1 MLFIRPYQES
11 DFEACAHICR
21 ATLPPSLS
29 TTPITAKL
37 APYIWTHQYTHLS
50 PATCHMLVD
59 DDDDDESPPSSSS
72 DPPSS
77 SSPGG
82 GGGKVVGYCIGC
94 PDVYAFADR
103 YPSYVSTILSPSVAP
118 PPPLP
123 SSPSSSPGEENPEPF
138 WIPDDTTLT
147 PTGLTPLA
155 AKKKPNPAALVRLA
169 HEPRQLLQLNRT
181 SGLPA
186 QGWRATMHIDLL
198 PAYQR
203 RGWGRRL
210 VDAYV
215 RSVRASG
222 HDYGR
227 GAWIGIAPDNA
238 GVVRFYEKVGFR
250 LVTPS
255 PVGETEG
262 GDGGEDGIHMVIKI
276 EKA

>member
-1 MLFIRPYQES
+1 MVFIRPYQES

-37 APYIWTHQYTHLS
+37 APYIWTHQYTLLS
-50 PATCHMLVD
+50 PATCHMLATALAA
-59 DDDDDESPPSSSS
+59 PT
-72 DPPSS
+72 
-77 SSPGG
+77 SSPSRE
-82 GGGKVVGYCIGC
+82 
-94 PDVYAFADR
+94 R
-103 YPSYVSTILSPSVAP
+103 YPSYIASVLSTAVAP

-123 SSPSSSPGEENPEPF
+123 PPSSSTQEQEEPF

-147 PTGLTPLA
+147 PSGTAPLQA
-155 AKKKPNPAALVRLA
+155 KKPNPAALIRLA
-169 HEPRQLLQLNRT
+169 YDPRKLLQLTDSSN
-181 SGLPA
+181 SNAPKSLSS

-210 VDAYV
+210 IDAYV

-222 HDYGR
+222 EDYGR

-238 GVVRFYEKVGFR
+238 GVVQFYEKVGFR

-255 PVGETEG
+255 TPSAVEGEGTG
-262 GDGGEDGIHMVIKI
+262 GGGEDGIHMVIDI
-276 EKA
+276 AQA

>member
-1 MLFIRPYQES
+1 MVFIRPYQES

-59 DDDDDESPPSSSS
+59 DDD
-72 DPPSS
+72 S
-77 SSPGG
+77 SSPDPSSTP
-82 GGGKVVGYCIGC
+82 GGKVVGYCIGT

-103 YPSYVSTILSPSVAP
+103 YPSYTTSILSTAVAP
-118 PPPLP
+118 PPPLA
-123 SSPSSSPGEENPEPF
+123 PGEEDEPF

-147 PTGLTPLA
+147 PSGTAPLSA
-155 AKKKPNPAALVRLA
+155 KKPNPAALIRLA
-169 HEPRQLLQLNRT
+169 HDPRKLLQLDSGP

-210 VDAYV
+210 IEAYV
-215 RSVRASG
+215 RSVQASG
-222 HDYGR
+222 EDHGK

-238 GVVRFYEKVGFR
+238 GVVQFYDKVGFR
-250 LVTPS
+250 LATPLS
-255 PVGETEG
+255 SEEG
-262 GDGGEDGIHMVIKI
+262 DNGADDGIHMVIDIAKSS
-276 EKA
+276 